1 MARNALAGREE
12 EAFIL
17 ADKVP
22 ASATD
27 RNPGLDML
35 RALAA
40 LAVFLFHFKLFGEGW
55 LGVQVFFVISGYLI
69 TQSIESRPG
78 VPRRR
83 ILAFYGRRIRRIL
96 PPLYIYLLLI
106 APTVFLSHR
115 TLIKGWLASL
125 TFTYNFYHLLPYYEH
140 SRLLTHTW
148 SLGVEEQFYLV
159 FPFLLVLWRRNATLA
174 LLLVVAIEP
183 LIRWQFG
190 HFLARSDEDTGLAI
204 YVAGFTQLDSFAIGA
219 LLWLHR
225 ARVKHLANW
234 GTIGAV
240 FALTIAF
247 GELASATRD
256 GALWLAFPVGA
267 QAVWGYS
274 LVALLSG
281 LVVVRLSRVE
291 QGGAALRGLAL
302 LGFYSYEFYIL
313 HYPVRELS
321 LRFFPVTPLGNLEAA
336 IVALPVIVL
345 LAVGLHFAGLQVVA
359 LIRTRTTASS
369 TSSPR

>member
-1 MARNALAGREE
+1 MMARNALADRDEG
-12 EAFIL
+12 AFIL

-27 RNPGLDML
+27 RNPGIDML
-35 RALAA
+35 RALSA
-40 LAVFLFHFKLFGEGW
+40 LAVFLFHFKLFEEGW

-69 TQSIESRPG
+69 TQSIESRTGP
-78 VPRRR
+78 PRRR
-83 ILAFYGRRIRRIL
+83 IIAFYGRRVRRIL

-106 APTVFLSHR
+106 APYVFLSHR

-159 FPFLLVLWRRNATLA
+159 FPFLLVLWRRRATLA

-190 HFLARSDEDTGLAI
+190 HFLARSEEDTGLAI

-219 LLWLHR
+219 LFWLHR
-225 ARVKHLANW
+225 EKIKRFASW
-234 GTIGAV
+234 GAIA
-240 FALTIAF
+240 ALFGLMIALGYF
-247 GELASATRD
+247 GTDARD
-256 GALWLAFPVGA
+256 GALWLPFMVGN
-267 QAVWGYS
+267 QDVWGYS
-274 LVALLSG
+274 LLALLAG
-281 LVVVRLSRVE
+281 LLVVRLSRVE
-291 QGGAALRGLAL
+291 QGGAALRWLAL

-313 HYPVRELS
+313 HYPVREVA
-321 LRFFPVTPLGNLEAA
+321 LRFLPETTLGNVVGA
-336 IVALPVIVL
+336 IVAFPVIVL
-345 LAVGLHFAGLQVVA
+345 LAVGLHRAGLRVVA
-359 LIRTRTTASS
+359 LFR
-369 TSSPR
+369 PRPQPDPVR